1 MNTAM
6 KSQRGNSAPAEAVN
20 NNSLTIKLDPSRV
33 NLSEEW
39 FVSRFAERVIGQPE
53 AQQVAL
59 QAYNAANNPLRDMSR
74 PIGIYLLIGPSRTG
88 KTLTA
93 ETLALLLHGNK
104 DALIRL
110 QGGDYRQEHQVL
122 DLKGAPPSYVGYKDP
137 SDEKGKLAEDQVDPV
152 SVISNHNL
160 KRVRLGSSSTVNIV
174 LLDES
179 EKASPEF
186 FKLWMGI
193 FDTGTLRLGNGEIV
207 DFRDTIFI
215 MTSNLGMA
223 AVEKLAQRGIG
234 FTSAQRDVTRADVES
249 VVTQALV
256 QVYPPEFRNR
266 IDAVVIFQPLVH
278 DDMKKI
284 VKHEID
290 LVQERIDK
298 QLVRGQ
304 SFALRV
310 TESAQEY
317 LLAETLN
324 KHKSIAEL
332 KRVLTRQIVMPL
344 GRELQRGT
352 IKGGD
357 IVCVSLSETGALTFA
372 IERGAT
378 EEESILARLAA
389 QPSGFQF
396 RLRRTQQIVDLM
408 LSEGHQLAAYKMRAG
423 GSAVDSFM
431 QQAGLIQKELE
442 QVFLAH
448 NVRSDVEG
456 DQEVVLR
463 FRTIEDMAVLLR
475 EYYGEL
481 TITRC
486 QDKN

>member
-6 KSQRGNSAPAEAVN
+6 KSQRGNSAQEAEAVN
-20 NNSLTIKLDPSRV
+20 NNRVTMKLDPTRA

-39 FVSRFAERVIGQPE
+39 FARQFSEQVIGQPD
-53 AQQVAL
+53 ALAVAL
-59 QAYNAANNPLRDMSR
+59 QAYNAANNPLRDLSR

-93 ETLALLLHGNK
+93 ETLALLLHGNR
-104 DALIRL
+104 DSLIRL

-137 SDEKGKLAEDQVDPV
+137 GDEKGKLAENEVDPV

-160 KRVRLGSSSTVNIV
+160 RRVRLGSSSTVNII

-179 EKASPEF
+179 EKAGPEF

-207 DFRDTIFI
+207 DFKDTIFI

-223 AVEKLAQRGIG
+223 AVEKLARGGIG
-234 FTSAQRDVTRADVES
+234 FTNVERDVTRADVES

-278 DDMKKI
+278 DDLKKI

-298 QLVRGQ
+298 QLPRGQ
-304 SFALRV
+304 AFALKV
-310 TESAQEY
+310 SAQAQEY
-317 LLAETLN
+317 LLEEALS

-332 KRVLTRQIVMPL
+332 KRVLARQVVAPL

-357 IVCVSLSETGALTFA
+357 IVCISVQEGGLTFA
-372 IERGAT
+372 AERGAT
-378 EEESILARLAA
+378 DEESIQARLAS
-389 QPSGFQF
+389 QSSSF
-396 RLRRTQQIVDLM
+396 RIRLHRAQQIVELM
-408 LSEGHQLAAYKMRAG
+408 LSEGHELAAYGMRASLD
-423 GSAVDSFM
+423 SADFKAKV
-431 QQAGLIQKELE
+431 GLIRKELE
-442 QVFLAH
+442 QLFLAH
-448 NVRSDVEG
+448 NVHSEVEG
-456 DQEVVLR
+456 DREVVLR
-463 FRTIEDMAVLLR
+463 FRTVEDMAVLLR

-481 TITRC
+481 VVTRR
-486 QDKN
+486 